1 VAFILIVP
9 QQLWFTGCMIY
20 FLKQDWILW
29 MWDRPHTH
37 SV

>member
-1 VAFILIVP
+1 LIVS
-9 QQLWFTGCMIY
+9 QQLWFTG

-29 MWDRPHTH
+29 MWDRPHTC